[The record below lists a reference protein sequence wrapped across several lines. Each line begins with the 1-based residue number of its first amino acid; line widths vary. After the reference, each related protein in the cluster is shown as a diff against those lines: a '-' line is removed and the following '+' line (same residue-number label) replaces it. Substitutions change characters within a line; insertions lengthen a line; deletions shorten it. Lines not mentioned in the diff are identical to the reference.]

1 MGIEHLLEITDD
13 FELCDQLFLRVVAHY
28 GDPVDVSK
36 CKVSE
41 GVVMLVWQTMGIVDN
56 GGFQYLFE
64 GTYRGDPYFAKTL
77 AAFQKIPADKCAK
90 AVTDALRL
98 FPNSRPPRDI
108 EQRLEIYQ
116 HARRAKRLD
125 LDDKFHSESSEIPK
139 LLAEYIRENREE
151 FKHLT

>member
-1 MGIEHLLEITDD
+1 LDHGCQERCSPD
-13 FELCDQLFLRVVAHY
+13 AH
-28 GDPVDVSK
+28 
-36 CKVSE
+36 
-41 GVVMLVWQTMGIVDN
+41 GIVDN

-77 AAFQKIPADKCAK
+77 TAFQKITADKCAK
-90 AVTDALRL
+90 AVADALCL

-116 HARRAKRLD
+116 QARSAKRLD
-125 LDDKFHSESSEIPK
+125 VDDKFHSESSEIPK
-139 LLAEYIRENREE
+139 FLAEYIRENREE